1 MDYNLLLCGIMMV
14 WTAIPWIFLAFR
26 RPDRAVSEQID
37 VIDSALAHLVQV
49 MLERLDEISDLGSSL
64 AAPTENPLMSILQ
77 TILNN
82 RLNDEN
88 IYERSNDGTF
98 TGQVINSGTTQ
109 ETDTTQDSN

>member
-1 MDYNLLLCGIMMV
+1 MMV

-26 RPDRAVSEQID
+26 RPDKAVSQQIE

-49 MLERLDEISDLGSSL
+49 MLERLDELSDLGSSL
-64 AAPTENPLMSILQ
+64 AVPAENPLMSILQ

-88 IYERSNDGTF
+88 VYERADNGTF
-98 TGQVINSGTTQ
+98 TGQVIDNGTTQ
-109 ETDTTQDSN
+109 ESN